1 MTIVAAVD
9 RDDGE
14 TAIVR
19 EAWSLA
25 DRLDQE
31 LHVVHCMSR
40 SEFREIERA
49 NYERTGE
56 AVDMEGIERMA
67 ADVARE
73 ATADVTDE
81 ATVAGL
87 VGTTAEEV
95 LDYAA
100 DVDAEYVVIGGRK
113 QSPVGKV
120 IFGSATQSIL
130 LNADR
135 PVLTVMG
142 ER

>member
-49 NYERTGE
+49 NYEQTGE

-130 LNADR
+130 LNTDR

>member
-9 RDDGE
+9 RDDRE

-40 SEFREIERA
+40 SEFREVERA

-81 ATVAGL
+81 ATAVGL
-87 VGTTAEEV
+87 VGTAAEEV

-100 DVDAEYVVIGGRK
+100 DVDAEYVAIGGRK

-120 IFGSATQSIL
+120 IVGSATQSIL
-130 LNADR
+130 LNVDR

>member
-9 RDDGE
+9 QSEGE
-14 TAIVR
+14 TAVVR

-25 DRLDQE
+25 DRLNQE

-40 SEFREIERA
+40 SEFREIERTS
-49 NYERTGE
+49 YEWTGE
-56 AVDMEGIERMA
+56 AVDREGIEEMA
-67 ADVARE
+67 AEVARE
-73 ATADVTDE
+73 ATAGVTDE
-81 ATVAGL
+81 ARTAGL
-87 VGTTAEEV
+87 VGGAAEEI

-100 DVDAEYVVIGGRK
+100 AVSAAYLVIGGRK
-113 QSPVGKV
+113 QSPVGKLIV
-120 IFGSATQSIL
+120 GSTTQSIL

-142 ER
+142 GQ